1 MRWLIALLLVGMCS
15 MGGNSAGSTP
25 ADGRVAHL
33 MPEVR
38 LRKIHLVRPDLIPF
52 PLNYEVY
59 C

>member
-15 MGGNSAGSTP
+15 TGGSGAGSTS